1 MEVTST
7 HQLLEG
13 NEGMQEIMDYNNLA
27 DSRKRR
33 NPRATKDQIS
43 KRENAIMM
51 MVSSGPLDAYT
62 LSKRLNLSVAQVM
75 TIIDRLIRSGKVM
88 KCGRVDNRLTYGKR
102 AEGLVDVAS
111 THLSSSNPPVYLGEK
126 LEVTSILISS
136 DGTQIELRDVNGE
149 SRVTLSC

>member
-7 HQLLEG
+7 YQLLEG

-33 NPRATKDQIS
+33 NPRATKDQII

-62 LSKRLNLSVAQVM
+62 LSKRLNLSVTQVM
-75 TIIDRLIRSGKVM
+75 TVIDRLIRSRKMV
-88 KCGRVDNRLTYGKR
+88 KCGRVDKRLTYGKST
-102 AEGLVDVAS
+102 EIKQLVDSPAY
-111 THLSSSNPPVYLGEK
+111 PVYLGEK
-126 LEVTSILISS
+126 LEVTSILISG
-136 DGTQIELRDVNGE
+136 DGTQVELRDMNGE
-149 SRVTLSC
+149 SKVTLSC